1 MTPCGVEA
9 FDGVYEIHSWLCTAC
24 GHELDIATA
33 CVELYDFPVLRLTG
47 MNDPKWLSLLPL
59 AITATLDRSPMPQ
72 ARAA

>member
-9 FDGVYEIHSWLCTAC
+9 FDGLYEIHSWLCTAC

-33 CVELYDFPVLRLTG
+33 CVELYDFPSLRLAG
-47 MNDPKWLSLLPL
+47 SGDPKWLSLLPL
-59 AITATLDRSPMPQ
+59 AFSASLESRAMPQ